1 VATVQADQLAEFFA
15 AVGKRTK
22 PDLDVV
28 TRRDILERMHLCSS
42 EPEAVTYAE
51 VDAGGVPAMWCIPAG
66 CDDDTVMMWN
76 HAGGT
81 VVFSMHSDR
90 KTAGHLA
97 KAAGTRALVLDSRH
111 SPENK
116 FPAQQD
122 DVETAYRWL
131 LAQGYRPEKI
141 ASCGHS
147 IGGNLAV
154 SLAIRLRDQGMPLPA
169 AILSASAWL
178 DMELTNPT
186 METNAET
193 DKNLSVPLLKVFRES
208 WLGGTG
214 TGYDDPRVN
223 LLYADL
229 TGLPPINIYY
239 GEYEIL
245 AGSVVEFAGRAKAA
259 GLDVGL
265 HSVPAG
271 QHLFLLGA
279 GRVPETDTAITEMSR
294 WLRSKLGLGLAALP
308 VG

>member
-15 AVGKRTK
+15 AVAKRTK

-28 TRRDILERMHLCSS
+28 TRRDILERMHLCSI
-42 EPEAVTYAE
+42 EPEGVTYAE
-51 VDAGGVPAMWCIPAG
+51 VDAGGVPALWCIPAG
-66 CDDDTVMMWN
+66 CDDSVVMWS

-90 KTAGHLA
+90 KAAGHLA
-97 KAAGTRALVLDSRH
+97 KAAGTRALVLDYRH

-147 IGGNLAV
+147 VGGNLAV
-154 SLAIRLRDQGMPLPA
+154 SLAIRQRDQGMPLPA
-169 AILSASAWL
+169 AILSVSGWF
-178 DMELTNPT
+178 DIELTNRT
-186 METNAET
+186 LESNAET
-193 DKNLSVPLLKVFRES
+193 DKSLSVPLMQFFRES

-214 TGYDDPRVN
+214 TAYDDPQVN

-259 GLDVGL
+259 DLDVGL

-279 GRVPETDTAITEMSR
+279 GRVPETDTAITEMGR
-294 WLRSKLGLGLAALP
+294 WLRSKLRLTALP

>member
-1 VATVQADQLAEFFA
+1 MATAQADQLAEFFA

-28 TRRDILERMHLCSS
+28 TRRDVVERMHLCSS

-76 HAGGT
+76 HAGGS

-90 KTAGHLA
+90 KIAGHLA
-97 KAAGTRALVLDSRH
+97 KAANIRALVLDFRR
-111 SPENK
+111 SPEDK

-131 LAQGYRPEKI
+131 LAQGYRPDKI
-141 ASCGHS
+141 VSGGHS

-154 SLAIRLRDQGMPLPA
+154 SLAIRLRDKGMPLPA
-169 AILSASAWL
+169 AILSASAFL
-178 DMELTNPT
+178 DFEFTNQT
-186 METNAET
+186 LETNAGT
-193 DKNLSVPLLKVFRES
+193 DRNLSVPLLKFFRES

-214 TGYDDPRVN
+214 TAYDDPRVN

-229 TGLPPINIYY
+229 AGLPPIDIYY

-245 AGSVVEFAGRAKAA
+245 AGSVVDFAGRAKAA

-265 HSVPAG
+265 HPVPAG
-271 QHLFLLGA
+271 QHLFLFGA